1 MSKGVT
7 DVVNR
12 LNQQS
17 KACPDGKFALVG
29 YSQGAAVMHS
39 VAPKLDAAVAQKVL
53 AIVLYGDGGRT
64 MGKWPGVLA
73 QRVYENCAKGD
84 MVSLFT
90 PSRTTVKSKER
101 RDL

>member
-1 MSKGVT
+1 MSKGVN

-29 YSQGAAVMHS
+29 YSQGAAVMHG
-39 VAPKLDAAVAQKVL
+39 VAPKLDPAVAQKVL
-53 AIVLYGDGGRT
+53 AIVLYGDGAR
-64 MGKWPGVLA
+64 MIGKWPEVLA

-84 MVSLFT
+84 MVRRLT
-90 PSRTTVKSKER
+90 P
-101 RDL
+101 